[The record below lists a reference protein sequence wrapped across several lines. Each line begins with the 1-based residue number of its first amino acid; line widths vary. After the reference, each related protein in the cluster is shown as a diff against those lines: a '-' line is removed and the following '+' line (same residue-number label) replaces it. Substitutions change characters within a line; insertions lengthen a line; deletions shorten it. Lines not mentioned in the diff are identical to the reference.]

1 MKDKITD
8 KVLKSIGKRIEWKEF
23 GHVELAYIKKILKN
37 IPDCEFKPLMVEEE
51 KRADDERLFRN
62 DPMDDVVKYISKHSK
77 EIVIVKIEKT
87 GYYYYYENTV
97 KFKDGGEISVFTME
111 MYKG

>member
-1 MKDKITD
+1 MKNGGEIMKTTAGEFFAWYVGADDWDSVDFDVLKDILSEESSYQNINDVRKDKN
-8 KVLKSIGKRIEWKEF
+8 E
-23 GHVELAYIKKILKN
+23 Y
-37 IPDCEFKPLMVEEE
+37 
-51 KRADDERLFRN
+51 ADI
-62 DPMDDVVKYISKHSK
+62 VKYISKHSK
-77 EIVIVKIEKT
+77 ETVTVKIEKT

>member
-1 MKDKITD
+1 MKNSCEIVKTTAGEFFAWYVGVDDWDSVDFDVLKDILSEESSYQNIHDVRKDKN
-8 KVLKSIGKRIEWKEF
+8 E
-23 GHVELAYIKKILKN
+23 Y
-37 IPDCEFKPLMVEEE
+37 
-51 KRADDERLFRN
+51 ADI
-62 DPMDDVVKYISKHSK
+62 VKYISKHYK
-77 EIVIVKIEKT
+77 ETVTVKIEKT